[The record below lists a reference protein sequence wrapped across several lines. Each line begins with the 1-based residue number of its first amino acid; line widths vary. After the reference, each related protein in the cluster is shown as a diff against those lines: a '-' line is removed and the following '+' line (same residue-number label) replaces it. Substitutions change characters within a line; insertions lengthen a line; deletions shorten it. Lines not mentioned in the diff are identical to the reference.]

1 MLFETQAKAD
11 NFIRYNG
18 DDILEES
25 GKAPVRSYYCEI
37 CGGYHVTSN
46 PSVES
51 GELLNQR
58 DRRLIEAAIAFK
70 KKKGLAHEKD
80 VEEYKVLCASL
91 HKRLEKVRA
100 LLLSGKLADAEDLL
114 DICGLE
120 IEALYSCR
128 FKDAGKSRGIKEK
141 IEKMTDV
148 LSYAKEVQGGAEQ
161 NMPEIDGCCTG
172 KEQRLLS
179 SVGTNIQIVKKID
192 LLLACNDTQ
201 LAGGDVQGVAERLAE
216 CRCLLAKVKK
226 EGVRVVRRKFMPL
239 IERQEALLRDL
250 KKKQAGGDHENVVEV
265 PKRRIV
271 KPGSYNYEE
280 YRTTL
285 LSLIERLEKIK
296 EAYEAEDYDFCE
308 TSIGIGYFLLDDLHV
323 EDDNTDLIK
332 RQFDRWREV
341 IDNL

>member
-100 LLLSGKLADAEDLL
+100 LLLSGELADAEDLL

-120 IEALYSCR
+120 MEALYACR
-128 FKDAGKSRGIKEK
+128 FKDAGKSRGIKVK
-141 IEKMTDV
+141 IEKMADA
-148 LSYAKEVQGGAEQ
+148 LSYAKEAQGASGPEL
-161 NMPEIDGCCTG
+161 PEIDDSCVG

-179 SVGTNIQIVKKID
+179 SVGTNIQNVKRID

-216 CRCLLAKVKK
+216 CRNLLGKVKK
-226 EGVRVVRRKFMPL
+226 DGKKIVKRKFMPL

-250 KKKQAGGDHENVVEV
+250 KKKQAGGDRENVVEV
-265 PKRRIV
+265 PKRRGA
-271 KPGSYNYEE
+271 KPINYEE

-308 TSIGIGYFLLDDLHV
+308 TSIGIGYFLLDDLQV